1 MENLAHSAGWIAGRA
16 AMGHTRRLA
25 ERVNLAT
32 LQPRNELASTTYCLA
47 NPGTEYLVYQPKA
60 GEAFSVELPLG
71 KYDYEWFSPAKG
83 EVAGSGIAQAVGGA
97 RQFKAPF
104 EGDAVLYL
112 KNQ

>member
-1 MENLAHSAGWIAGRA
+1 MRKCLGYTLTYANKMNLA
-16 AMGHTRRLA
+16 AMT
-25 ERVNLAT
+25 
-32 LQPRNELASTTYCLA
+32 PRSELASTKYCLA

-83 EVAGSGIAQAVGGA
+83 EGAGSGIVQAVGGA